1 MVDAGLHFNP
11 RSPYGERPVFRAIPA
26 STKGFQ
32 STLPVRGA
40 TRYPVVPRIHIQI
53 SIHAPRTGSDGNIQ
67 RIRRGTGIS
76 IHAPRTGS
84 DPKTFPTE
92 TAEKD
97 FNPRSPYGERR
108 QIVGVVRPNYQFQ
121 STLPVRGA
129 TAAATGLFPSFA
141 ISIHAPRTGSD
152 PRSAPSFRWWVISIH
167 APRTGS
173 DPGPTLPG
181 QSGLLISIHAPRTGS
196 DSKLLARKQSG
207 TYFNPRSPYGE
218 RQDNNTTGHGP
229 GDFNPRSPYGERRQI
244 RSLSV

>member
-1 MVDAGLHFNP
+1 MESGALYFNP
-11 RSPYGERPVFRAIPA
+11 RSPYGERRCA
-26 STKGFQ
+26 SFDGRRGSAFQ

-40 TRYPVVPRIHIQI
+40 TSFPCYTCEHK
-53 SIHAPRTGSDGNIQ
+53 
-67 RIRRGTGIS
+67 GIS

-84 DPKTFPTE
+84 DQIPSGSTNTY
-92 TAEKD
+92 TN

-173 DPGPTLPG
+173 DPAPTLPG

-196 DSKLLARKQSG
+196 DIAAAS
-207 TYFNPRSPYGE
+207 
-218 RQDNNTTGHGP
+218 
-229 GDFNPRSPYGERRQI
+229 
-244 RSLSV
+244 